1 MVVAV
6 APVAV
11 AATDSGSGNW
21 DSAFA
26 NRDWVLRHAV
36 ATTRNPTARVG
47 PEGSYG
53 VCECAL

>member
-1 MVVAV
+1 MAS
-6 APVAV
+6 VAV

-21 DSAFA
+21 DPAFA

-36 ATTRNPTARVG
+36 APTRNPTARVG
-47 PEGSYG
+47 PEGSDG